1 MLRTYKIKPYS
12 DFENWTFR
20 SLGANW
26 SDIYD
31 RLLRITTKLTSH
43 YASDVL
49 AFINHMDRCAD
60 TGEPFDFL
68 VFFREGGVS
77 WITPNAISVKDAN
90 DTVEFYSGTKWL
102 QVWRVSWIG
111 NICADVTLARV
122 YLTTEDAW
130 GFEEIGM

>member
-12 DFENWTFR
+12 SFDNWTFR
-20 SLGANW
+20 SCGANW

-31 RLLRITTKLTSH
+31 RLLRITTKLTSR

-49 AFINHMDRCAD
+49 AFINHMDRCSD

-68 VFFREGGVS
+68 VLFREGGVS
-77 WITPNAISVKDAN
+77 WVNPDAN
-90 DTVEFYSGTKWL
+90 DTIEFYSGTKWL
-102 QVWRVSWIG
+102 HVWRVSRIG
-111 NICADVTLARV
+111 TMLADVILTRV
-122 YLTTEDAW
+122 YLTAEDAW